1 MESGP
6 AVDPGR
12 VADGT
17 PVLAALVIQ
26 VLSCWWQVLRASWA
40 PWTARCMSSHVWPT
54 DWESCACESCCLK
67 VSFSRN
73 SLSLS
78 VSTLCRSHSRS
89 FTVLRH
95 TLWFSRASVESSA
108 AWGWEMGWGGVC
120 VCHHG
125 PGWSALCVA
134 SGSCLMAGW
143 DTHHRLASSGTG
155 ELRSNSSGFLDAH
168 PVVGRSRA
176 RASGTHTRSRWHFR
190 HVVSQR

>member
-26 VLSCWWQVLRASWA
+26 VMSCWWQVLRASWA

-54 DWESCACESCCLK
+54 DWASCACESCCLK
-67 VSFSRN
+67 VSFYCN
-73 SLSLS
+73 ILSLS

-95 TLWFSRASVESSA
+95 TLWFSIARFHRCVYNSNFFPPAMSPRGLTLGSPHEPTAHRRFLES
-108 AWGWEMGWGGVC
+108 
-120 VCHHG
+120 
-125 PGWSALCVA
+125 L
-134 SGSCLMAGW
+134 
-143 DTHHRLASSGTG
+143 SSQIHQVFT
-155 ELRSNSSGFLDAH
+155 
-168 PVVGRSRA
+168 
-176 RASGTHTRSRWHFR
+176 
-190 HVVSQR
+190 